1 MVAITVNIV
10 VYATDPRIIIKY
22 QLSKKEQLE
31 AIHLT
36 MSLAGLKDAQKI
48 NIAQNITKQFQ
59 GLGNYK
65 VS

>member
-1 MVAITVNIV
+1 MAAITVNV

-22 QLSKKEQLE
+22 QLSKKEQLV

-36 MSLAGLKDAQKI
+36 MSLAGLKDVQKI